1 MRYASIKKNDIANGP
16 GVCVSF
22 FAQGC
27 PHRCSGCF
35 NPETWDFNG
44 GKEFTSE
51 TMNTILDALT
61 ANGIHRDL
69 NILGGEPLCKPNDSL
84 TAYVIKTVKEKL
96 PQTKIYIWTGY
107 LYEEL
112 LAQAETNVNIDYI
125 LKTANYLIDGP
136 FVLTQ
141 KDLTLQMRGSR
152 NQRIVNLTNKKFYD
166 KI

>member
-1 MRYASIKKNDIANGP
+1 
-16 GVCVSF
+16 
-22 FAQGC
+22 
-27 PHRCSGCF
+27 
-35 NPETWDFNG
+35 
-44 GKEFTSE
+44 
-51 TMNTILDALT
+51 MNSILDALT

-84 TAYVIKTVKEKL
+84 TAYVIKTVKERL

-136 FVLTQ
+136 FVSAQ

-152 NQRIVNLTNKKFYD
+152 NQRIINLTNKKFYD